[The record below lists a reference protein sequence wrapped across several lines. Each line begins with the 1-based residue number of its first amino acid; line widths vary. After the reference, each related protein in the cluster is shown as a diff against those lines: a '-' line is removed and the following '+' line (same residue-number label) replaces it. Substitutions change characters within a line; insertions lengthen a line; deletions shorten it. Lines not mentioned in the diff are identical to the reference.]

1 MNTDDIFTYD
11 KLVAEEKANLQKG
24 MNFGIGKS
32 YSVLLM
38 SVRKG
43 APYADEIDKKTGTL
57 IYEGHDVHR
66 TKETPDPKV
75 IDQPMVT
82 PNGAFTE
89 NGKFFR
95 AALDF
100 KEGTRK
106 KPELVKVYEKIARGI
121 WCYKGNVIA
130 SAVHGAKQ
138 SDIPR

>member
-1 MNTDDIFTYD
+1 MLHAWRAPNWRHGMHVDEIFTYD

-43 APYADEIDKKTGTL
+43 APYADEIDKKSGML

-75 IDQPMVT
+75 IDQPMTT
-82 PNGAFTE
+82 PNGSWTE

-100 KEGTRK
+100 KEGT
-106 KPELVKVYEKIARGI
+106 
-121 WCYKGNVIA
+121 
-130 SAVHGAKQ
+130 
-138 SDIPR
+138 